1 MEIKLKSQEKRKEH
15 DKNMKIFKLHTGN
28 EEARNLTRDNYKE
41 AVLEL
46 PKEERENYSEPT
58 ENGRRYFAVC
68 SAYDN
73 PTQII
78 GLYTKSDNVKLP
90 YAKHYNRDS
99 KVAKHNE
106 QAYQFCLF
114 ASHSYAV
121 DKKSRKKNF
130 GDFEKRIKL
139 PVDQTFFLHIVNHRK
154 YPKNDEII
162 QIGKERLPEKI
173 LEK

>member
-1 MEIKLKSQEKRKEH
+1 
-15 DKNMKIFKLHTGN
+15 MKIFKLHQGN
-28 EEARNLTRDNYKE
+28 EEARNLTRENYKE

-46 PKEERENYSEPT
+46 PKEERGDYSEPT

-68 SAYDN
+68 PACDN

-106 QAYQFCLF
+106 QAYQFCPF

-139 PVDQTFFLHIVNHRK
+139 PVDQTFFLHLTNNRK
-154 YPKNDEII
+154 YLKNDEII
-162 QIGKERLPEKI
+162 RIGKERLPEKI